1 MVAKGRGGGKTPE
14 RVVKLLQ
21 EEVTRTSQ
29 AATARATGLTLQT
42 VQRYIKG
49 IGEPSQA
56 TLEKLADYFE
66 TSVAWLRS
74 EEPIDLLEKISPEEM
89 LLFSLRANF
98 PGGEKIVIEELTSR
112 GFDSEVANEFFKTI
126 KKTFT
131 PELIAKGWKDSL
143 AKFENDALKPIID
156 EIYSLFVVEKDF
168 KAEWIEKTA
177 RDCAAYLDNDII
189 KPMIDE
195 INNLPL
201 SEVPSAA
208 AIIKQ
213 FANNSKFKSDVK
225 QLLNNSVAHSK

>member
-14 RVVKLLQ
+14 RVIQLLTEKVAEFGQ
-21 EEVTRTSQ
+21 SAV
-29 AATARATGLTLQT
+29 ARETGLTRLT
-42 VQRYIKG
+42 IQRYLKG
-49 IGEPSQA
+49 IGEPSFD
-56 TLEKLADYFE
+56 TIGKLSVYSKK
-66 TSVAWLRS
+66 SVAWLRG

-89 LLFSLRANF
+89 LLFSLRAGF

-112 GFDSEVANEFFKTI
+112 GFDYEVAKEFFKTI

-143 AKFENDALKPIID
+143 AKFENDAIKPFID

-168 KAEWIEKTA
+168 KAEWIEATA
-177 RDCAAYLDNDII
+177 KNCAAALDNDVI
-189 KPMIDE
+189 KPLIDE
-195 INNLPL
+195 INNLPI
-201 SEVPSAA
+201 SEVSSVA
-208 AIIKQ
+208 AIIKR